1 MNESD
6 PLNVQKQPKF
16 VEAGELPA
24 WEVDELPDPPSMRW
38 GLKDVIG
45 PGFMMVGAAIGGGEW
60 LMGPTVATKFGGS
73 IMWLAFLS
81 IGLQLIYNVEVIR
94 YANYCG
100 ESMFVGFFRLFPGP
114 RVWAWFYLFIDF
126 FGLWPYL
133 AASAAVPISA
143 VLLGHVPEQPMTK
156 YIQSDVEIAKIAG
169 VDEALV
175 KRIREKPKSFA
186 AKADPQANIE
196 AYPQAF
202 LEQIQKDKSV
212 VRMISFA
219 VFMLAFVPL
228 LVGGKI
234 YNALV
239 KIMTVKIFITL
250 AYLTYLAFAFVTPT
264 TWFEIFAGF
273 FFYSTTASGEWQF
286 QFVRGGIG
294 ELFTDD
300 GTGPKLAIVGAFA
313 AIAGQG
319 GMNNAQFASYA
330 RDRGMGMGGKV
341 GAIGSIVGGRDLAL
355 SHTGKCFLITQAAM
369 EKWRGWMR
377 LVWRDQVAVW
387 GLGCVLGM
395 AIPALVS
402 LELLR
407 GKTVQSNEVAAI
419 TADIL
424 RERTGIPAMWY
435 LPLIVGFFVLVPTQ
449 VTAAEGLV
457 RRWTEVSW
465 SASKRLSGLKG
476 GQVKYVYF
484 ALLLAYM
491 LWGLFVLMFL
501 GDQQLLIVTASSV
514 IMNAALG
521 LTAFH
526 TLAVNC
532 LLLPRAV
539 RPGWLMR
546 IGLALCGVFFIGIA
560 LVTTPKTLQDLSKQ
574 IKPMFVTETN
584 NAVTK

>member
-1 MNESD
+1 
-6 PLNVQKQPKF
+6 
-16 VEAGELPA
+16 
-24 WEVDELPDPPSMRW
+24 MRW

-45 PGFMMVGAAIGGGEW
+45 PGFMMLGAAIGGGEW
-60 LMGPTVATKFGGS
+60 LMGPTVATRFGGS
-73 IMWLAFLS
+73 IMWLALVS

-114 RVWAWFYLFIDF
+114 RLWAWFYLFVDF

-133 AASAAVPISA
+133 AASAAVPIA
-143 VLLGHVPEQPMTK
+143 AAFLGHVPEQPMTK
-156 YIQSDVEIAKIAG
+156 YMTDDQIVAVTGLDRGLVE
-169 VDEALV
+169 
-175 KRIREKPKSFA
+175 RIRAEPDQFA
-186 AKADPQANIE
+186 AKAKPGVE
-196 AYPQAF
+196 AYPQPF
-202 LEQIQKDKSV
+202 LERIERDKTT
-212 VRMISFA
+212 VRWLSFA

-234 YNALV
+234 YTALV
-239 KIMTVKIFITL
+239 RIMTVKIFITL
-250 AYLTYLAFAFVTPT
+250 AYLGFVAIVFVTPM

-273 FFYSTTASGEWQF
+273 FFYSTTENGEWTF
-286 QFVRGGIG
+286 QLVRGGLA
-294 ELFTDD
+294 ELLNDD
-300 GTGPKLAIVGAFA
+300 QAGSKIAIVGAFA

-355 SHTGKCFLITQAAM
+355 AHTGKCFLISPEAL
-369 EKWRGWMR
+369 ERWRGWMR
-377 LVWRDQVAVW
+377 LVWRDQVVVW

-407 GKTVQSNEVAAI
+407 GMSVQQNEVAAI
-419 TADIL
+419 TADAL
-424 RERTGIPAMWY
+424 RNATGIPAMWY

-465 SASKRLSGLKG
+465 SASKKLQGLHGK
-476 GQVKYVYF
+476 QVRYVYF
-484 ALLLAYM
+484 TLLVAYM
-491 LWGLFVLMFL
+491 FWGLFVLTFL
-501 GDQQLLIVTASSV
+501 GDRQMLIVTASSV

-526 TLAVNC
+526 VLAVNC
-532 LLLPRAV
+532 LLLPKPI
-539 RPGWLMR
+539 RPNILMR
-546 IGLALCGVFFIGIA
+546 IGLILCGVFFIGIA
-560 LVTTPKTLQDLSKQ
+560 VITTPKTLQDLKNQ
-574 IKPMFVTETN
+574 IQPMLVSESASSESTSSE
-584 NAVTK
+584 